1 MTSGTFAWPLGCP
14 SSCGSAGDPR
24 AMSELSA
31 RLLGRIDEV
40 LGVAHFGAGPMDEAT
55 ARCGTHRR
63 AGRLAEAAGH
73 SDDFALAPLRRIAM
87 SGGQT

>member
-1 MTSGTFAWPLGCP
+1 M
-14 SSCGSAGDPR
+14 
-24 AMSELSA
+24 
-31 RLLGRIDEV
+31 
-40 LGVAHFGAGPMDEAT
+40 LGVAHFGAGLMDEAT
-55 ARCGTHRR
+55 ARCRTHRR